1 MHTFFTVAFHG
12 ILCLNS
18 ILDTTYTIF
27 LLDTI
32 LINKHFHIIIVNR
45 KKDKALDKIFF
56 KFQ

>member
-1 MHTFFTVAFHG
+1 
-12 ILCLNS
+12 
-18 ILDTTYTIF
+18 